1 VVVDA
6 THPPNG
12 TSPTQLH
19 KSRGPVRLDRLGRL
33 ALGGCRRSGS
43 CRRATAVM
51 VYKLTSAAVALLRDL
66 PRFVGDHGFTTTGGD
81 RPISGFSK
89 MKAGL
94 DRLVPAW
101 TLHDL
106 RRTVRTGLS
115 SLGVLPVITEL
126 DVLDRQPLLQP
137 GRPDRAGVAG
147 NRGVSPVIRR
157 LRLARARAYGLAK
170 LGGPTRPARR

>member
-1 VVVDA
+1 
-6 THPPNG
+6 
-12 TSPTQLH
+12 
-19 KSRGPVRLDRLGRL
+19 
-33 ALGGCRRSGS
+33 
-43 CRRATAVM
+43 M

-66 PRFVGDHGFTTTGGD
+66 PRFVGDHVFTTTGGD

-115 SLGVLPVITEL
+115 SLGVLPVIAEL

-137 GRPDRAGVAG
+137 GRITSPAVLLVAPVHRALQIGQT
-147 NRGVSPVIRR
+147 GVSNLSTRSNEIEH
-157 LRLARARAYGLAK
+157 GL
-170 LGGPTRPARR
+170 TRSNTV